1 MDAKIMAL
9 RVEKWLPIFEA
20 QAKSGLSK
28 NEWCRRN
35 GIRQWEF
42 YERQR
47 DCRTFLLEKADK
59 SEEITTLPGDSTS
72 FVEIPLEPYR
82 GADTASMPGQKKDN
96 HIGITCGRFTIT
108 LEGEIDKEALSVLI
122 REVANVQ

>member
-1 MDAKIMAL
+1 MDAKVMAL

-47 DCRTFLLEKADK
+47 DCRTFLLEKTDK
-59 SEEITTLPGDSTS
+59 RGEVSAIPGGSAS
-72 FVEIPLEPYR
+72 FVEIPLE
-82 GADTASMPGQKKDN
+82 ALPGPDAETTSGRKEGS